1 MKTSGIAAGQNPVN
15 NSNPLPET
23 TGTTAGPR
31 LSEKAFYLI
40 ALVSLLRRS
49 MDPAV
54 LQQLLVPG
62 QYINYS
68 DSSTSSRKN

>member
-1 MKTSGIAAGQNPVN
+1 MKTNGIAAGQNPVN
-15 NSNPLPET
+15 TPNPLPDT

-31 LSEKAFYLI
+31 MSEKAFYLI

-49 MDPAV
+49 MDPAA

-62 QYINYS
+62 QCVNYGN
-68 DSSTSSRKN
+68 SSKSARKG